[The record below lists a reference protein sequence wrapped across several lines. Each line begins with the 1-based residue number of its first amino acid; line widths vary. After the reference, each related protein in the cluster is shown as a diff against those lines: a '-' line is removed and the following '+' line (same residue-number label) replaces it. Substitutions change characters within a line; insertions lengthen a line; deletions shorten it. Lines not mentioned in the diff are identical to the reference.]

1 MASTLTAATMTVTI
15 NESVTLNGKN
25 QGSTNTLS
33 IPSIVEVSKRIM
45 TCLTSEVT
53 LVSFAAAVAQG
64 TYIDADVRYVR
75 ITNLDDANYVTLN
88 IEGASSTDF
97 SVRLDA
103 GSSYIMSGSFVD
115 HIDISGASLENVS
128 AIKGT
133 ANSAVCDLEVMIACA

>member
-88 IEGASSTDF
+88 IEGESSTDF

-103 GSSYIMSGSFVD
+103 GSS
-115 HIDISGASLENVS
+115 
-128 AIKGT
+128 
-133 ANSAVCDLEVMIACA
+133 